1 MRSICSTGMFWKAAA
16 PSVAELILTPSIST
30 RVWSELVPR
39 RNTEVTLPGPPLLET
54 VTPGR
59 SASRSPTERA
69 CWRSMSSRVMT
80 LTEASVSDSVRGVRV
95 AVTIT
100 GSPWVSAKLKGLE
113 KAAST
118 ARAAADGRMVM
129 MWWLPGPAVRPRRS
143 GMLCV
148 SEMRGRSGSRHDAR
162 HRHPAAL
169 PPESFQAGLRAR
181 EVWRSR
187 GTPGR
192 PHRLPGPEGPVASDA
207 APSTY
212 RCGGSTG
219 IAPVS
224 RLSPGREAAG
234 HLKRLPFL
242 RRAPDDTRIAACAL
256 HHGAPRAMTCELILG
271 GARSGKSRLAQS
283 RAEADGRAVT
293 VIATAEALDEEMAQ
307 RIARHRAERP
317 GHWRTVEAPRGLAS
331 ALRAEAAAGR
341 CLVVDCLTLW
351 LANLLGEAEAVQELH
366 DAAHLP
372 ALATE
377 REALLAALP
386 TLPGRILLVANEVG
400 LGLVPETPLGR
411 LFRDEAGRLNQQ
423 LAALHPDLPC
433 PTPSPPPTPASPPSS
448 RPASTP
454 RPSPSEPWAGWKPW
468 PCRSD

>member
-1 MRSICSTGMFWKAAA
+1 
-16 PSVAELILTPSIST
+16 
-30 RVWSELVPR
+30 
-39 RNTEVTLPGPPLLET
+39 
-54 VTPGR
+54 
-59 SASRSPTERA
+59 
-69 CWRSMSSRVMT
+69 
-80 LTEASVSDSVRGVRV
+80 
-95 AVTIT
+95 
-100 GSPWVSAKLKGLE
+100 
-113 KAAST
+113 
-118 ARAAADGRMVM
+118 
-129 MWWLPGPAVRPRRS
+129 
-143 GMLCV
+143 
-148 SEMRGRSGSRHDAR
+148 
-162 HRHPAAL
+162 
-169 PPESFQAGLRAR
+169 
-181 EVWRSR
+181 
-187 GTPGR
+187 
-192 PHRLPGPEGPVASDA
+192 
-207 APSTY
+207 
-212 RCGGSTG
+212 
-219 IAPVS
+219 
-224 RLSPGREAAG
+224 
-234 HLKRLPFL
+234 
-242 RRAPDDTRIAACAL
+242 
-256 HHGAPRAMTCELILG
+256 MTCELILG

-423 LAALHPDLPC
+423 LAALCQRVTFVAAGLPL
-433 PTPSPPPTPASPPSS
+433 
-448 RPASTP
+448 
-454 RPSPSEPWAGWKPW
+454 ELKGE
-468 PCRSD
+468 